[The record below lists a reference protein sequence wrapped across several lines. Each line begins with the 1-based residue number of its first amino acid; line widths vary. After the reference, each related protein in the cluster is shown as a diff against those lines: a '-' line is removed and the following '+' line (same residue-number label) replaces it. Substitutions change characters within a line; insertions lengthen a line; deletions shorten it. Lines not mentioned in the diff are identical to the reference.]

1 MNSDFGFITFINQ
14 IISLPSDE
22 QEKFQKLSTIRHLEK
37 GEDFVKAGRI
47 SREIAFVRK
56 GLFRYY
62 YTSEDGQEYTKGFF
76 DQHSVLS
83 AYDAIIEEKASY
95 YTIEAL
101 EASVIEVVDYDKFL
115 ELFEEDPSWNQFL
128 ISMLKKGYVVK
139 VRRERELL
147 LMDAEQRYLIF
158 LERYP
163 HLVKRVKQH
172 IIASYLGI
180 APESL
185 SRIRKNA
192 SLNIDQ

>member
-1 MNSDFGFITFINQ
+1 MNSDLRFITFINQ
-14 IISLPSDE
+14 IINLPSDQ
-22 QEKFQKLSTIRHLEK
+22 QEKFQELTTIRHLNR

-47 SREIAFVRK
+47 SREIAFVKK

-115 ELFEEDPSWNQFL
+115 KLFEEHPAWNQFL
-128 ISMLKKGYVVK
+128 IAMLKKGYVVK
-139 VRRERELL
+139 VRREREFL
-147 LMDAEQRYLIF
+147 LMDAEQRYLMF
-158 LERYP
+158 LQRYP
-163 HLVKRVKQH
+163 HLENRIKQH

-185 SRIRKNA
+185 SRIRKNT